1 MAKKFITEIL
11 DEIQG
16 DETKVAEYM
25 TNTTLKALFEYSY
38 LAEKAFKL
46 PEGHPPYREAPEPL
60 GMTPTNFL
68 QTIRTWPNFSRED
81 IVPLKREQLFI
92 NLLEGVHPTEAE
104 LLIAIKD
111 GKLSK
116 LYPFATRKFGEEYG
130 FLTQTLQND

>member
-11 DEIQG
+11 AEIQA
-16 DETKVAEYM
+16 DETKIAEYL
-25 TNTTLKALFEYSY
+25 TNTTLKAIFEYSY

-81 IVPLKREQLFI
+81 IKPIKREQLFI
-92 NLLEGVHPTEAE
+92 NLLEGVHVAEAE
-104 LLIAIKD
+104 LMIAIKD
-111 GKLSK
+111 GKLTK
-116 LYPFATRKFGEEYG
+116 LYPFATRKFGEDHG
-130 FLTQTLQND
+130 FLTQMPQNE